1 MEAAPEWL
9 LHKCTCPM
17 QAMTTIPSTS
27 GENRGERLL
36 QLSDITK
43 PTKTLAATSSHLW
56 YAYQVG
62 PIQKHVL
69 SC

>member
-1 MEAAPEWL
+1 MAGV
-9 LHKCTCPM
+9 KVQSSCPM
-17 QAMTTIPSTS
+17 QAVTTGSSTS
-27 GENRGERLL
+27 GVHLGEHLL

-43 PTKTLAATSSHLW
+43 PTTILATTSGQLCRW